1 MALNQIALLLL
12 LLFPH
17 FYSPFATVFQLASES
32 TLHYTKETS
41 TSESEDRL
49 GSSQP

>member
-1 MALNQIALLLL
+1 MALNQIALLLLL

-17 FYSPFATVFQLASES
+17 FYSPFATVFQFASES

-41 TSESEDRL
+41 EAEDRL
-49 GSSQP
+49 GSPQS